1 MSGVDA
7 FDDEVNAACRGWIPA
22 FAGMTVVQMVSETVV
37 QRESGYPG
45 SGEALVPSTLNSYT
59 PSGLLPRDWGTDYNT
74 TVGPGVRGPSG

>member
-1 MSGVDA
+1 MSGVDSRL
-7 FDDEVNAACRGWIPA
+7 RGNDGCATGSLRGID
-22 FAGMTVVQMVSETVV
+22 GCSKVS
-37 QRESGYPG
+37 ESGYPG